1 MHHTFGHYGYFFKK
15 WDTLKFFGACMGF
28 VLFFTM
34 EAQGEVD
41 LVQCWFVMAR
51 PLRNKYFRPFLVSLL
66 RVVRF
71 VWLVG

>member
-1 MHHTFGHYGYFFKK
+1 MGYIKVFLRLHGF
-15 WDTLKFFGACMGF
+15 CF
-28 VLFFTM
+28 VLFFTL

-41 LVQCWFVMAR
+41 LVQCWFVLAR

-71 VWLVG
+71 VSLVG

>member
-1 MHHTFGHYGYFFKK
+1 
-15 WDTLKFFGACMGF
+15 MGF
-28 VLFFTM
+28 VLFFTL

-41 LVQCWFVMAR
+41 LVQCWFVLAR

-71 VWLVG
+71 VTLVA